1 MPKVFGAIIAA
12 GAVMVA
18 GGTANAA
25 DNKCSIGQ
33 LLELPVTMIDRQPT
47 VPVELNGHQMRL
59 VADSGAFFSSL
70 SPGVAAEYGFKR
82 RGAPMG
88 LYVSGVGG
96 DIRPDVTTIDNFRL
110 GPVTLHRVDFLVGGS
125 EVGPAGLLGQNILG
139 VADVEYDLGNGVV
152 RLMRPDDCR
161 GKNLA
166 YWADG
171 KPSSVEPI
179 AADSRIGKQTVGVV
193 ELNGVKLKAVF
204 DTGAGQT
211 ILSSRAAAR
220 VGVKPDSPGV
230 EEAGYSNGIG
240 RKMVDTWIGSFDSLK
255 IGDNEEIRKIR
266 LRFGDLNDGGDFDM
280 LIGADFFLSH
290 RVYVSNAIHRMFFT
304 YNGGPV
310 FDLSM
315 HHDGGGKAR
324 AALTSAAAYS
334 QRGMASAARHDYASA
349 RDDLT
354 HAIALEPK
362 EARYYSQRA
371 TIELDMDDEEAG
383 GADLD
388 AAIERAPGD
397 TTARLTRAWLRIK
410 QDDKAA
416 ARRDADAVDHALAL
430 PSDARFELAELYDT
444 LDLTQQ
450 AIRQYG
456 LWIDAHHDD
465 SKLAS
470 AYNGRCWL
478 RARAGVEL
486 DAAIDDCNRGLHLRS
501 HDPDILDS
509 RAFARLRAGDTKG
522 AVNDYDD
529 ALERNPKMPTS
540 LYARGIAKRRLGQ
553 TAAGDADIA
562 AAKKLDADIAKT
574 MKGYGLTL

>member
-1 MPKVFGAIIAA
+1 MPKVYGAIIAA

-25 DNKCSIGQ
+25 DKKCSIGQ
-33 LLELPVTMIDRQPT
+33 MLELPVTMIDRQPT
-47 VPVELNGHQMRL
+47 VPVELNGHRMRL

-70 SPGVAAEYGFKR
+70 SPGAAAEYGFKR
-82 RGAPMG
+82 HGAPMG

-96 DIRPDVTTIDNFRL
+96 DIRPDVTTIDDFKL

-139 VADVEYDLGNGVV
+139 IADVEYDLANGVV
-152 RLMRPDDCR
+152 RLMKPNNCR
-161 GKNLA
+161 NTNLA
-166 YWADG
+166 YWAGG
-171 KPSSVEPI
+171 KSFSVEAIEP
-179 AADSRIGKQTVGVV
+179 ASRVGKQTMGVV

-204 DTGAGQT
+204 DTGAART
-211 ILSSRAAAR
+211 ILSLRAAAR
-220 VGVKPDSPGV
+220 AGIKPDTTGV
-230 EEAGYSNGIG
+230 EEAGYSNGVG
-240 RKMVDTWIGSFDSLK
+240 RKIVETWIGSFDSLT
-255 IGDNEEIRKIR
+255 IGDNEEIRKIN
-266 LRFGDLNDGGDFDM
+266 LRFGDLNDDGDFDM

-290 RVYVSNAIHRMFFT
+290 RVYVSNALHRMFFT

-315 HHDGGGKAR
+315 HHDGSAR
-324 AALTSAAAYS
+324 AGAALTSAAAYS
-334 QRGMASAARHDYASA
+334 QRGMASAARHDYANA

-354 HAIALEPK
+354 HAIALDPK
-362 EARYYSQRA
+362 DARYYRQRA
-371 TIELDMDDEEAG
+371 TIELDMDDEKAG
-383 GADLD
+383 AADLD
-388 AAIERAPGD
+388 GAIERAPND

-410 QDDKAA
+410 QDDKIA
-416 ARRDADAVDHALAL
+416 ARRDADAVDQALAP

-444 LDLTQQ
+444 LDLTPQ
-450 AIRQYG
+450 AIREYG

-478 RARAGVEL
+478 RARAGIEL

-522 AVNDYDD
+522 AIDDYDD

-540 LYARGIAKRRLGQ
+540 LYGRGVAKRRLGQ

-574 MKGYGLTL
+574 MKENGLTL